1 MNDNKDPLAFG
12 PLKTGQI
19 FGDENGLPNKN
30 IRIWDFRKRQIAWG
44 SAAAFPTNEG
54 FKIVRQKWVTETN
67 DRLKWKPMEWLQT
80 MKVLIV
86 DNLADLDY
94 GGKDPAQKP

>member
-1 MNDNKDPLAFG
+1 
-12 PLKTGQI
+12 
-19 FGDENGLPNKN
+19 
-30 IRIWDFRKRQIAWG
+30 
-44 SAAAFPTNEG
+44 
-54 FKIVRQKWVTETN
+54 
-67 DRLKWKPMEWLQT
+67 MEWLQT